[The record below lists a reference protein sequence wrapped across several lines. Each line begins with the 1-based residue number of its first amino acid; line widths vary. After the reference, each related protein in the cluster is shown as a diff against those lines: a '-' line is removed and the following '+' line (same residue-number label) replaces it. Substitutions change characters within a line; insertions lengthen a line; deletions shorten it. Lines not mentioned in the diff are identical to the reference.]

1 MECRRP
7 LTALGFLLTLSACVS
22 VCVCVHA
29 CGCVSERE
37 RAIKRCVLVSVRA
50 RVCVRSQPAAE
61 SRQRRGTGRVG
72 GEVMSGTRQRPTD
85 EREGGEDE
93 EEARQGG
100 RGGERSF
107 LYCAAESR
115 HRFSFL
121 SDKVRLKV
129 FIFSKKKKRAR
140 EGDGS
145 VQCSMRAHL
154 EAGIAVSNPHH
165 PIQGRNKKCVTGIAF
180 FFMS

>member
-1 MECRRP
+1 MP
-7 LTALGFLLTLSACVS
+7 AASHSAGLFIDAVCLC
-22 VCVCVHA
+22 VCVCVCA
-29 CGCVSERE
+29 CLWVRVRARE
-37 RAIKRCVLVSVRA
+37 SYKEVCACFRARA

-93 EEARQGG
+93 EEGRQGG

-129 FIFSKKKKRAR
+129 FIFSKKKKKSERGRRVCSVFYARAFGS
-140 EGDGS
+140 GD
-145 VQCSMRAHL
+145 CR
-154 EAGIAVSNPHH
+154 
-165 PIQGRNKKCVTGIAF
+165 F
-180 FFMS
+180 

>member
-1 MECRRP
+1 MRR
-7 LTALGFLLTLSACVS
+7 
-22 VCVCVHA
+22 
-29 CGCVSERE
+29 RE
-37 RAIKRCVLVSVRA
+37 
-50 RVCVRSQPAAE
+50 
-61 SRQRRGTGRVG
+61 G
-72 GEVMSGTRQRPTD
+72 
-85 EREGGEDE
+85 REGG
-93 EEARQGG
+93 
-100 RGGERSF
+100 GGERSF

-180 FFMS
+180 FLCHEPTD

>member
-7 LTALGFLLTLSACVS
+7 LTALGFLLTLPACVS
-22 VCVCVHA
+22 VCVCA
-29 CGCVSERE
+29 CLWVR
-37 RAIKRCVLVSVRA
+37 VRA
-50 RVCVRSQPAAE
+50 RESYKEVCACFRARACVRSQPAAE

-93 EEARQGG
+93 EEGG
-100 RGGERSF
+100 GGSF
-107 LYCAAESR
+107 LCCAAESR

-129 FIFSKKKKRAR
+129 FIFSKKKKKSERGRRVCSVFYARAFGS
-140 EGDGS
+140 GD
-145 VQCSMRAHL
+145 CR
-154 EAGIAVSNPHH
+154 
-165 PIQGRNKKCVTGIAF
+165 F
-180 FFMS
+180 

>member
-1 MECRRP
+1 MFPC
-7 LTALGFLLTLSACVS
+7 
-22 VCVCVHA
+22 
-29 CGCVSERE
+29 
-37 RAIKRCVLVSVRA
+37 A

-85 EREGGEDE
+85 EREGGEE
-93 EEARQGG
+93 EEEGRQGG
-100 RGGERSF
+100 GGRSF
-107 LYCAAESR
+107 LCCAAESR

-129 FIFSKKKKRAR
+129 FIFSKKKKKAR

-154 EAGIAVSNPHH
+154 EAGIAVSNPTTTPH
-165 PIQGRNKKCVTGIAF
+165 PRSN
-180 FFMS
+180 